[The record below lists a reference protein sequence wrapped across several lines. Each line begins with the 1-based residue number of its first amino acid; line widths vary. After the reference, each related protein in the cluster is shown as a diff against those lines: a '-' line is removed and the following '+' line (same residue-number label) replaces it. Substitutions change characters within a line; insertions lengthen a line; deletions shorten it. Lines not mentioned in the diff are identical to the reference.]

1 MPYVHR
7 DAEGTILA
15 VYEEFV
21 EGTEE
26 VDPADPAL
34 VEFVRRNLPQ
44 AGNVLSDEWVQSDLA
59 LARVLEDLI
68 EVLMEKKVI
77 LFTDFPEG
85 AQTKL
90 RERRG
95 LRKELS
101 YVEGLFG
108 EDGGEFNNGEGG
120 LL

>member
-1 MPYVHR
+1 MPFVHR
-7 DAEGTILA
+7 DADGNIQA

-26 VDPADPAL
+26 VDPGDEGL
-34 VEFVRRNLPQ
+34 VAFIQRNIPQ
-44 AGNVLSDEWVQSDLA
+44 AGNILADDWVQSDLA

-85 AQTKL
+85 AQQKL

-108 EDGGEFNNGEGG
+108 DDEHFDGGGDG